1 MEGVAPTKTVNP
13 EIVRQ
18 RTGYLKKDAN
28 KLNLNAPASERIAG
42 FDGFERVMT
51 EEEAQKEASR
61 CLNCGCGEGCQL
73 CKTICTDFA
82 PEVIDAD
89 TMHIRKEECVACG
102 MCFNRCPNGNIEMV
116 NLGYTV

>member
-1 MEGVAPTKTVNP
+1 
-13 EIVRQ
+13 
-18 RTGYLKKDAN
+18 
-28 KLNLNAPASERIAG
+28 
-42 FDGFERVMT
+42 MT

-82 PEVIDAD
+82 PEIIDAD

-116 NLGYTV
+116 NLGHTV